1 MGVSYMYAL
10 RGKGGRR
17 LMCVVIFGVTTCNH
31 AIYNTPVFM
40 HVMSLVISFY
50 SYSIQATKPI
60 ESSTA
65 PAVQL

>member
-1 MGVSYMYAL
+1 
-10 RGKGGRR
+10 
-17 LMCVVIFGVTTCNH
+17 MCVVIFGVTTCNH

-60 ESSTA
+60 ESSGSRRATIG
-65 PAVQL
+65 VL